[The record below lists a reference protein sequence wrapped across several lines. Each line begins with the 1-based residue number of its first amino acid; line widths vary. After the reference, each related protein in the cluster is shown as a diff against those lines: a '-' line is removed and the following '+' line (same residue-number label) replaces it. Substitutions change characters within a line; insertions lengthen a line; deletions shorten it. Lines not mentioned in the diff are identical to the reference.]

1 MTIWETLWG
10 ESQYI
15 LKGTLVLLQLL
26 FCILTVGFIVG
37 TLLSITQNY
46 GPRIVAIPTAFFKRF
61 FLSVP
66 PIILLLVFYFG
77 LGTQSGYN
85 ITPFVAAIAALGL
98 RSAAYQS
105 QIFTGALMAVKAG
118 QVEAA
123 YSLGMSRWGV
133 IRNVLLPQAYRLAV
147 GPWTSEFS
155 SSMKG
160 TALAYLIGVV
170 ELVRTGKYI
179 ISYSYGNALIVYFLI
194 AIIFLVLTR
203 TGNTLL
209 YRLERKVRIP
219 GLEAREVRMGQVH

>member
-10 ESQYI
+10 ESQFI

-26 FCILTVGFIVG
+26 FCILTIGFIVG

-46 GPRIVAIPTAFFKRF
+46 GPRFLAIPTAFFKRF
-61 FLSVP
+61 FLSIP

-77 LGTQSGYN
+77 FGTQSGYN
-85 ITPFVAAIAALGL
+85 ISPFVAAIAALGL

-118 QVEAA
+118 QIDAA

-133 IRNVLLPQAYRLAV
+133 VRNVLLPQAYRLAV
-147 GPWTSEFS
+147 GPWTNEFS

-160 TALAYLIGVV
+160 SALAYLIGVV

-179 ISYSYGNALIVYFLI
+179 IAYSYGNALIVYFLI

-203 TGNTLL
+203 TGNALL

-219 GLEAREVRMGQVH
+219 GLEAREVQMGQVH